1 MIIKLEDAHKF
12 NDKVTQDE
20 LDGLEA
26 SIREITGNH
35 FQFRAIRYH
44 GLEFKDNQIIAKETR
59 LIGIKAGD
67 TIQVSDSI
75 INNGLYV
82 VLTVAGP
89 TITLESEVYEVYEAD
104 AYITLVKYPAD
115 IKAGVVK
122 LLQYDKEMTG
132 KTGVKS
138 RTISRMSESYFDTS
152 ESNGGY
158 PKHLMQFIDK
168 YKSLRWS

>member
-35 FQFRAIRYH
+35 FQVRNIRYH
-44 GLEFKDNQIIAKETR
+44 DLEFKDNQIITKESR
-59 LIGIKAGD
+59 LIGIKVGD

-89 TITLESEVYEVYEAD
+89 TITLESEVYEVYEPD
-104 AYITLVKYPAD
+104 AFITLVKYPAD
-115 IKAGVVK
+115 IKAGVIK
-122 LLQYDKEMTG
+122 LLKYDKEMTG

-152 ESNGGY
+152 ESEGGY